1 MAERDLTDIRPERIG
16 GSYVEERRI
25 VLPIIA
31 GIIAVVAAVGYAGY
45 YIYTTAEMFNPFRK
59 TYERLGIDLPRS
71 FEKFGLLA
79 SRYLDQV
86 SREPLRQ
93 RCFLRACQTY

>member
-1 MAERDLTDIRPERIG
+1 MAEGDLTDIRPERVG
-16 GSYVEERRI
+16 GAYVEERRNF
-25 VLPIIA
+25 LPIVA
-31 GIIAVVAAVGYAGY
+31 GIIAVVAAVAYAGY

-71 FEKFGLLA
+71 FEKFGLA

-86 SREPLRQ
+86 NREPCDNVAFIAL
-93 RCFLRACQTY
+93 A

>member
-16 GSYVEERRI
+16 GSYVEERSI

-45 YIYTTAEMFNPFRK
+45 HLYTTAEMFNPYRK

-71 FEKFGLLA
+71 FE
-79 SRYLDQV
+79 
-86 SREPLRQ
+86 
-93 RCFLRACQTY
+93 